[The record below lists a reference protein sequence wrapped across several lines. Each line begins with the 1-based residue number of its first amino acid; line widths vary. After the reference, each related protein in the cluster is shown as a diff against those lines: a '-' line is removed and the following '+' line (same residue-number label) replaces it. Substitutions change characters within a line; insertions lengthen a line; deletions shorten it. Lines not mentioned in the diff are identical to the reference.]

1 MHVTSTAGFLPFFE
15 PTVDWEINDV
25 DLRRRTTPY
34 PLPGAHHTHM
44 GRHLHTFVL
53 IPSSSAHPTL
63 VSHGAFHHT

>member
-1 MHVTSTAGFLPFFE
+1 MHVTSIAGFLPFFE

-25 DLRRRTTPY
+25 DLRRRTTRY
-34 PLPGAHHTHM
+34 PLPGPHHTHT
-44 GRHLHTFVL
+44 GRHLHTCVL